1 MPVAGTLAVLVAGIA
16 RPVLIVHGADDR
28 FVPVS
33 HGHWLADRMP
43 GADAWID
50 DTNGHLTLLQSRV
63 REVHEWLL
71 SHS

>member
-1 MPVAGTLAVLVAGIA
+1 MDF
-16 RPVLIVHGADDR
+16 VHGADDR

-33 HGHWLADRMP
+33 HGHWLTARIP
-43 GADAWID
+43 AVESWID
-50 DTNGHLTLLQSRV
+50 GENGHLTLLENRV